1 MNKKR
6 TLGAVLLL
14 GLALGAWAQGPVT
27 VLKPAD
33 LQRLLQQPTDTVYVV
48 NFWATWCGPCVKE
61 LPGFEQIHRAYAG
74 KKVKVMLVSLD
85 FAKDVGLKLLPF
97 VRRRGLQSAL
107 FWLDG
112 PDPNVWIDAVEPRWG
127 GSIPAT
133 LVLRNDTH
141 RRSFTEGELTEVQLR
156 RLIDN
161 QLTTN

>member
-1 MNKKR
+1 MNKIR
-6 TLGAVLLL
+6 MGGVAVLL
-14 GLALGAWAQGPVT
+14 GLVIGAWAQKPVT
-27 VLKPAD
+27 ILKPAD
-33 LQRLLQQPTDTVYVV
+33 LQRLLRQPTDTVYVV
-48 NFWATWCGPCVKE
+48 SFWATWCGPCVKE

-85 FAKDVGLKLLPF
+85 FAKDFTPKLLPF
-97 VRRRGLQSAL
+97 VRRRALQSAL

-133 LVLRNDTH
+133 LVLRNDT
-141 RRSFTEGELTEVQLR
+141 RQRSFTEGELTEVQLR
-156 RLIDN
+156 RLINN